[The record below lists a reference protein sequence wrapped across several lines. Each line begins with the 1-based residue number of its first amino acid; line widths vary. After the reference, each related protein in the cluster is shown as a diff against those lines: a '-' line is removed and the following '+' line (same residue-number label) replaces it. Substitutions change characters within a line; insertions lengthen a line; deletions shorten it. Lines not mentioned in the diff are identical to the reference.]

1 MWQIFATFPNATTP
15 SPGDTLTDMLDVLTG
30 FAIIF
35 TVIAAG
41 WWLAHKGVIGP
52 GEQRLQLNR
61 IAFHVATPSLI
72 FSSVAVSDTD
82 AFFSPVILVIAV
94 ATVVTMLIYW
104 AISAVFF
111 RQDAAETM
119 AGAASASYYNSV
131 NIGLPIATY
140 VLGDA
145 TFVVPAL
152 VLQMAVLSPIVIAG
166 LDRGA
171 KGVGKSVVA
180 GLTAPVVVAAFAGF
194 AVSASSWTVPEP
206 VLAPLEILGGASIP
220 LILMSFGASLTGE
233 KVLTSHRGPT
243 LTATALKLVG
253 MPAVAW
259 IVAKLLH
266 LGPEE
271 MYAALI
277 LCALPTAQNVYN
289 YAATYRSGEVICR
302 DTVFLTTFLAL
313 PAMLLIAGVF

>member
-1 MWQIFATFPNATTP
+1 
-15 SPGDTLTDMLDVLTG
+15 MLDVLTG

-41 WWLAHKGVIGP
+41 WWLAQKKVIGP

-82 AFFSPVILVIAV
+82 AFFSPVILVIAI
-94 ATVVTMLIYW
+94 ATVTTMLIYW
-104 AISAVFF
+104 AISAVWFK
-111 RQDAAETM
+111 QDAAETM
-119 AGAASASYYNSV
+119 AGAASSSYYNSV

-140 VLGDA
+140 VLGDP
-145 TFVVPAL
+145 TYVIPAL

-171 KGVGKSVVA
+171 SGVLKSVIA
-180 GLTAPVVVAAFAGF
+180 GLKAPVVVAAFAGF

-206 VLAPLEILGGASIP
+206 VLAPRQILGGASLP
-220 LILMSFGASLTGE
+220 MILMSCGASLTGE
-233 KVLTSHRGPT
+233 KVLQSQRLATT
-243 LTATALKLVG
+243 TATILKLIG

-259 IVAKLLH
+259 VVASLLG
-266 LGPEE
+266 LTGSD

-302 DTVFLTTFLAL
+302 DTVFLTTFLSL

>member
-1 MWQIFATFPNATTP
+1 
-15 SPGDTLTDMLDVLTG
+15 MLDVLTG

-41 WWLAHKGVIGP
+41 WWLAQKKVIGP

-82 AFFSPVILVIAV
+82 AFFSPVILVIAI
-94 ATVVTMLIYW
+94 ATVTTMLIYW
-104 AISAVFF
+104 AISAVWFK
-111 RQDAAETM
+111 QDAAETM
-119 AGAASASYYNSV
+119 AGAASSSYYNSV

-140 VLGDA
+140 VLGDP
-145 TFVVPAL
+145 TYVIPAL

-171 KGVGKSVVA
+171 SGLLKSVIA
-180 GLTAPVVVAAFAGF
+180 GLKAPVVVAAFAGF
-194 AVSASSWTVPEP
+194 AVSTSSWTVPEP
-206 VLAPLEILGGASIP
+206 VLAPLQILGGASIP
-220 LILMSFGASLTGE
+220 MILMSFGASLTGE
-233 KVLTSHRGPT
+233 KVLQSQRLETT
-243 LTATALKLVG
+243 TATILKLIG

-259 IVAKLLH
+259 VVASLLG
-266 LGPEE
+266 LTGSD

-302 DTVFLTTFLAL
+302 DTVFLTTFLSL

>member
-1 MWQIFATFPNATTP
+1 
-15 SPGDTLTDMLDVLTG
+15 MLDVLTG

-41 WWLAHKGVIGP
+41 WWLAQKKVIGP

-61 IAFHVATPSLI
+61 IAFHVATPALV
-72 FSSVAVSDTD
+72 FSSVAVSETD
-82 AFFSPVILVIAV
+82 AFFSPVILVIAI
-94 ATVVTMLIYW
+94 ATVTTMLIYW
-104 AISAVFF
+104 AISAVWFK
-111 RQDAAETM
+111 QDAAETM
-119 AGAASASYYNSV
+119 AGAASSSYYNSV

-140 VLGDA
+140 VLGDP
-145 TFVVPAL
+145 TYVIPAL

-171 KGVGKSVVA
+171 SGLLKSVIA
-180 GLTAPVVVAAFAGF
+180 GLKAPVVVAAFAGF

-206 VLAPLEILGGASIP
+206 VLAPLQILGGASIP
-220 LILMSFGASLTGE
+220 MILMSFGASLTGE
-233 KVLTSHRGPT
+233 RVLQSQRLATT
-243 LTATALKLVG
+243 TATILKLIG

-259 IVAKLLH
+259 VVASLLG
-266 LGPEE
+266 LTGSD

-302 DTVFLTTFLAL
+302 DTVFLTTFLSL

>member
-1 MWQIFATFPNATTP
+1 
-15 SPGDTLTDMLDVLTG
+15 MLDVLTG

-41 WWLAHKGVIGP
+41 WWLAQKKVIGP

-82 AFFSPVILVIAV
+82 AFFSPVILVIAI
-94 ATVVTMLIYW
+94 ATVTTMLIYW
-104 AISAVFF
+104 AISAVWFK
-111 RQDAAETM
+111 QDAAETM
-119 AGAASASYYNSV
+119 AGAASSSYYNSV

-140 VLGDA
+140 VLGDPTYA
-145 TFVVPAL
+145 IPAL

-171 KGVGKSVVA
+171 SGLLKSVIA
-180 GLTAPVVVAAFAGF
+180 GLKAPVVVAAFAGF

-206 VLAPLEILGGASIP
+206 VLAPLQILGGASIP
-220 LILMSFGASLTGE
+220 MILMSFGASLTGE
-233 KVLTSHRGPT
+233 KVLQSQRLATT
-243 LTATALKLVG
+243 TATILKLIG

-259 IVAKLLH
+259 VVASLLG
-266 LGPEE
+266 LTCSD

-302 DTVFLTTFLAL
+302 DTVFLTTFLSL

>member
-1 MWQIFATFPNATTP
+1 
-15 SPGDTLTDMLDVLTG
+15 MLDVLTG

-41 WWLAHKGVIGP
+41 WWLAQKKVIGP

-82 AFFSPVILVIAV
+82 AFFSPVILVIAI
-94 ATVVTMLIYW
+94 ATVTTMLIYW
-104 AISAVFF
+104 AISAVWFK
-111 RQDAAETM
+111 QDAAETM
-119 AGAASASYYNSV
+119 AGAASSSYYNSV

-140 VLGDA
+140 VLGDPTYA
-145 TFVVPAL
+145 IPAL

-171 KGVGKSVVA
+171 SGLLKSVIA
-180 GLTAPVVVAAFAGF
+180 GLKAPVVVAAFAGF

-206 VLAPLEILGGASIP
+206 VLAPLQILGGASIP
-220 LILMSFGASLTGE
+220 MILMSFGASLTGE
-233 KVLTSHRGPT
+233 KVLQSQRLATT
-243 LTATALKLVG
+243 TATILKLIG

-259 IVAKLLH
+259 VVASLLG
-266 LGPEE
+266 LTCSD

-289 YAATYRSGEVICR
+289 YTATYRSGEVICR
-302 DTVFLTTFLAL
+302 DTVFLTTFLSL

>member
-1 MWQIFATFPNATTP
+1 
-15 SPGDTLTDMLDVLTG
+15 MLDVLTG

-41 WWLAHKGVIGP
+41 WWLAQKKVIGP

-82 AFFSPVILVIAV
+82 AFFSPVILVIAI
-94 ATVVTMLIYW
+94 ATVSTMLIYW
-104 AISAVFF
+104 AISAVWFK
-111 RQDAAETM
+111 QDAAETM
-119 AGAASASYYNSV
+119 AGAASSSYYNSV

-140 VLGDA
+140 VLGDP
-145 TFVVPAL
+145 TYVIPAL

-171 KGVGKSVVA
+171 SGLLQSVIA
-180 GLTAPVVVAAFAGF
+180 GLKAPVVVAAFAGF

-206 VLAPLEILGGASIP
+206 VLAPLQILGGASIP
-220 LILMSFGASLTGE
+220 MILMSFGASLTGE
-233 KVLTSHRGPT
+233 KVLQSQRLATT
-243 LTATALKLVG
+243 TATALKLIG

-259 IVAKLLH
+259 AVASLLG
-266 LGPEE
+266 LTGSD

-302 DTVFLTTFLAL
+302 DTVFLTTFLSL

>member
-1 MWQIFATFPNATTP
+1 
-15 SPGDTLTDMLDVLTG
+15 MLDVLTG

-41 WWLAHKGVIGP
+41 WWLAQKKVIGP

-82 AFFSPVILVIAV
+82 AFFSPVILVIAI
-94 ATVVTMLIYW
+94 ATMVTMLIYW
-104 AISAVFF
+104 AISAVWFK
-111 RQDAAETM
+111 QDAAETM
-119 AGAASASYYNSV
+119 AGAASSSYYNSV

-140 VLGDA
+140 VLGDPA
-145 TFVVPAL
+145 YVIPAL

-171 KGVGKSVVA
+171 SGVLKSVIA
-180 GLTAPVVVAAFAGF
+180 GLKAPVVVAAFAGF
-194 AVSASSWTVPEP
+194 AVSASSWAVPEP
-206 VLAPLEILGGASIP
+206 VLAPLQILGGASIP
-220 LILMSFGASLTGE
+220 MILMSFGASLTGE
-233 KVLTSHRGPT
+233 KVLQSQRLATT
-243 LTATALKLVG
+243 TATTLKLIG

-259 IVAKLLH
+259 GVASLMGLT
-266 LGPEE
+266 GSD

-302 DTVFLTTFLAL
+302 DTVFLTTFLSL

>member
-1 MWQIFATFPNATTP
+1 
-15 SPGDTLTDMLDVLTG
+15 MLDVLTG

-41 WWLAHKGVIGP
+41 WWLAQKKVIGP

-82 AFFSPVILVIAV
+82 AFFSPVILVIAI
-94 ATVVTMLIYW
+94 ATVSTMLIYW
-104 AISAVFF
+104 AISAVWFK
-111 RQDAAETM
+111 QDAAETM
-119 AGAASASYYNSV
+119 AGAASSSYYNSV

-140 VLGDA
+140 VLGDP
-145 TFVVPAL
+145 TYVIPAL

-171 KGVGKSVVA
+171 SGVLKSVIA
-180 GLTAPVVVAAFAGF
+180 GLKAPVVVAAFAGF

-206 VLAPLEILGGASIP
+206 VLAPLQILGGASIP
-220 LILMSFGASLTGE
+220 MILMSFGASLTGE
-233 KVLTSHRGPT
+233 KVLQSQRLATT
-243 LTATALKLVG
+243 TATILKLIG
-253 MPAVAW
+253 MPTVAW
-259 IVAKLLH
+259 VVASLLG
-266 LGPEE
+266 LTGSD

-302 DTVFLTTFLAL
+302 DTVFLTTFLSL

>member
-1 MWQIFATFPNATTP
+1 
-15 SPGDTLTDMLDVLTG
+15 MLDVLTG

-41 WWLAHKGVIGP
+41 WWLAQKKVIGP

-82 AFFSPVILVIAV
+82 AFFSPVILVIAI
-94 ATVVTMLIYW
+94 ATVTTMLIYW
-104 AISAVFF
+104 AISAVWFK
-111 RQDAAETM
+111 QDAAETM
-119 AGAASASYYNSV
+119 AGAASSSYYNSV

-140 VLGDA
+140 VLGDP
-145 TFVVPAL
+145 TYVIPAL

-171 KGVGKSVVA
+171 SGVLQSVIA
-180 GLTAPVVVAAFAGF
+180 GLKAPVVVAAFAGF

-206 VLAPLEILGGASIP
+206 VLAPLQILGGASIP
-220 LILMSFGASLTGE
+220 MILMSFGASLTGE
-233 KVLTSHRGPT
+233 RVLQSQRLATT
-243 LTATALKLVG
+243 TATILKLIG

-259 IVAKLLH
+259 VVASLLG
-266 LGPEE
+266 LTGSD

-302 DTVFLTTFLAL
+302 DTVFLTTFLSL

>member
-1 MWQIFATFPNATTP
+1 
-15 SPGDTLTDMLDVLTG
+15 MLDVLTG

-41 WWLAHKGVIGP
+41 WWLAQKKVIGP

-82 AFFSPVILVIAV
+82 AFFSPVILVIAI
-94 ATVVTMLIYW
+94 ATVTTMLIYW
-104 AISAVFF
+104 AISAVWFK
-111 RQDAAETM
+111 QDAAETM
-119 AGAASASYYNSV
+119 AGAASSSYYNSV

-140 VLGDA
+140 VLGDP
-145 TFVVPAL
+145 TYVIPAL

-171 KGVGKSVVA
+171 SGVLKSVIA
-180 GLTAPVVVAAFAGF
+180 GLKAPVVVAAFAGF

-206 VLAPLEILGGASIP
+206 VLAPLQILGGASIP
-220 LILMSFGASLTGE
+220 MILMSFGASLTGE
-233 KVLTSHRGPT
+233 RVLQSQRLATT
-243 LTATALKLVG
+243 TATILKLIG

-259 IVAKLLH
+259 VVASLLG
-266 LGPEE
+266 LTGSD

-302 DTVFLTTFLAL
+302 DTVFLTTFLSL

>member
-1 MWQIFATFPNATTP
+1 
-15 SPGDTLTDMLDVLTG
+15 MLDVLTG

-41 WWLAHKGVIGP
+41 WWLAQKKVIGP

-82 AFFSPVILVIAV
+82 AFFSPVILVIAI
-94 ATVVTMLIYW
+94 ATMVTMLIYW
-104 AISAVFF
+104 AISAVWFK
-111 RQDAAETM
+111 QDTAETM
-119 AGAASASYYNSV
+119 AGAASSSYYNSV

-140 VLGDA
+140 VLGDP
-145 TFVVPAL
+145 TYVIPAL

-171 KGVGKSVVA
+171 SGLLKSAIA
-180 GLTAPVVVAAFAGF
+180 GLKAPVVVAAFAGF

-206 VLAPLEILGGASIP
+206 VLAPLQILGGASIP
-220 LILMSFGASLTGE
+220 MILMSFGASLTGE
-233 KVLTSHRGPT
+233 KVLQSQRLATT
-243 LTATALKLVG
+243 TATALKLIG
-253 MPAVAW
+253 MPTVAWAVAS
-259 IVAKLLH
+259 LMGLT
-266 LGPEE
+266 GSD

-302 DTVFLTTFLAL
+302 DTVFLTTFLSL

>member
-1 MWQIFATFPNATTP
+1 
-15 SPGDTLTDMLDVLTG
+15 MLDVLTG
-30 FAIIF
+30 FANIF

-41 WWLAHKGVIGP
+41 WWLAQKKVIGP

-82 AFFSPVILVIAV
+82 AFFSPVILVIAI
-94 ATVVTMLIYW
+94 ATVTTMLIYW
-104 AISAVFF
+104 TISAVWFK
-111 RQDAAETM
+111 QDAAETM
-119 AGAASASYYNSV
+119 AGAASSSYYNSV

-140 VLGDA
+140 VLGDP
-145 TFVVPAL
+145 TYVIPAL

-171 KGVGKSVVA
+171 SGVLKSVIA
-180 GLTAPVVVAAFAGF
+180 GLKAPVVVAAFAGF

-206 VLAPLEILGGASIP
+206 VLAPLQILGGASIP
-220 LILMSFGASLTGE
+220 MILMSFGASLTGE
-233 KVLTSHRGPT
+233 KVLQSQRLATT
-243 LTATALKLVG
+243 TATILKLIG

-259 IVAKLLH
+259 VVASLLG
-266 LGPEE
+266 LTGSD

-302 DTVFLTTFLAL
+302 DTVFLTTFLSL

>member
-1 MWQIFATFPNATTP
+1 
-15 SPGDTLTDMLDVLTG
+15 MLDVLTG

-41 WWLAHKGVIGP
+41 WWLAQKKVIGP

-82 AFFSPVILVIAV
+82 AFFSPVILVIAI
-94 ATVVTMLIYW
+94 ATVTTMLIYW
-104 AISAVFF
+104 AISAVWFK
-111 RQDAAETM
+111 QDAAETM
-119 AGAASASYYNSV
+119 AGAASSSYYNSV

-140 VLGDA
+140 VLGDP
-145 TFVVPAL
+145 TYVIPAL

-171 KGVGKSVVA
+171 SGVLKSVIA
-180 GLTAPVVVAAFAGF
+180 GLKAPVVVAAFAGF

-206 VLAPLEILGGASIP
+206 VLAPLQILGGASIP
-220 LILMSFGASLTGE
+220 MILMSFGASLTGE
-233 KVLTSHRGPT
+233 KVLQSQRLATT
-243 LTATALKLVG
+243 TATILKLIG

-259 IVAKLLH
+259 VVASLLG
-266 LGPEE
+266 LTGSD

-302 DTVFLTTFLAL
+302 DTVFLTTFLSL

>member
-1 MWQIFATFPNATTP
+1 
-15 SPGDTLTDMLDVLTG
+15 MLDVLTG

-41 WWLAHKGVIGP
+41 WWLAQKKVIGP

-82 AFFSPVILVIAV
+82 TFFSPVILVIAI
-94 ATVVTMLIYW
+94 ATVTTMLIYW
-104 AISAVFF
+104 AISAVWFK
-111 RQDAAETM
+111 QDAAETM
-119 AGAASASYYNSV
+119 AGAASSSYYNSV

-140 VLGDA
+140 VLGDP
-145 TFVVPAL
+145 TYVIPAL

-171 KGVGKSVVA
+171 SGVLKSVIA
-180 GLTAPVVVAAFAGF
+180 GLKAPVVVAAFAGF

-206 VLAPLEILGGASIP
+206 VLAPLQILGGASIP
-220 LILMSFGASLTGE
+220 MILMSFGASLTGE
-233 KVLTSHRGPT
+233 KVLQSQRLATT
-243 LTATALKLVG
+243 TATILKLIG

-259 IVAKLLH
+259 VVASLLG
-266 LGPEE
+266 LTGSD

-302 DTVFLTTFLAL
+302 DTVFLTTFLSL

>member
-1 MWQIFATFPNATTP
+1 
-15 SPGDTLTDMLDVLTG
+15 MLDVLTG

-41 WWLAHKGVIGP
+41 WWLAQKKVIGP

-82 AFFSPVILVIAV
+82 AFFSPVILVIAI
-94 ATVVTMLIYW
+94 ATVTTMLIYW
-104 AISAVFF
+104 AISAVWFK
-111 RQDAAETM
+111 QDAAETM
-119 AGAASASYYNSV
+119 AGAASSSYYNSV

-140 VLGDA
+140 VLGDP
-145 TFVVPAL
+145 TYMIPAL

-171 KGVGKSVVA
+171 SGVLKSVIA
-180 GLTAPVVVAAFAGF
+180 GLKAPVVVAAFAGF

-206 VLAPLEILGGASIP
+206 VLAPLQILGGASIP
-220 LILMSFGASLTGE
+220 MILMSFGASLTGE
-233 KVLTSHRGPT
+233 KVLQSQRLATT
-243 LTATALKLVG
+243 TATILKLIG

-259 IVAKLLH
+259 VVASLLG
-266 LGPEE
+266 LTGSD

-302 DTVFLTTFLAL
+302 DTVFLTTFLSL

>member
-1 MWQIFATFPNATTP
+1 
-15 SPGDTLTDMLDVLTG
+15 MLDVLTG

-52 GEQRLQLNR
+52 GEARLQLNR
-61 IAFHVATPSLI
+61 IAFHVATPALI

-94 ATVVTMLIYW
+94 ATVLTMLIYW
-104 AISAVFF
+104 AISAAWFK
-111 RQDAAETM
+111 QDAAETM
-119 AGAASASYYNSV
+119 ASAASSSYYNSV

-140 VLGDA
+140 VLGDP
-145 TFVVPAL
+145 TYVIPAL

-171 KGVGKSVVA
+171 SGVLKSIVS
-180 GLTAPVVVAAFAGF
+180 GLTAPVVLAAFAGF
-194 AVSASSWTVPEP
+194 AVSAASWQVPDP

-233 KVLTSHRGPT
+233 KVLQSHRLPT
-243 LTATALKLVG
+243 TTATALKLIG

-259 IVAKLLH
+259 VVAKLLH

-271 MYAALI
+271 TYAALI

>member
-1 MWQIFATFPNATTP
+1 
-15 SPGDTLTDMLDVLTG
+15 MLDVLTG

-41 WWLAHKGVIGP
+41 WWLAQKKVIGP

-82 AFFSPVILVIAV
+82 AFFSPVILVIAI
-94 ATVVTMLIYW
+94 ATVTTMLIYW
-104 AISAVFF
+104 AISAVWFK
-111 RQDAAETM
+111 QDAAETM
-119 AGAASASYYNSV
+119 AGAASSSYYNSV

-140 VLGDA
+140 VLGDP
-145 TFVVPAL
+145 TYVIPAL

-171 KGVGKSVVA
+171 SGLLKSVIA
-180 GLTAPVVVAAFAGF
+180 GLKAPVVVAAFAGF
-194 AVSASSWTVPEP
+194 AVSTSSWTVPEP
-206 VLAPLEILGGASIP
+206 VLAPLQILGGASIP
-220 LILMSFGASLTGE
+220 MILMSFGASLTGE
-233 KVLTSHRGPT
+233 KVLQSQRLATT
-243 LTATALKLVG
+243 TATILKLIG

-259 IVAKLLH
+259 VVASLMGLT
-266 LGPEE
+266 GSD

-302 DTVFLTTFLAL
+302 DTVFLTTFLSL

>member
-1 MWQIFATFPNATTP
+1 
-15 SPGDTLTDMLDVLTG
+15 MLDVLTG

-41 WWLAHKGVIGP
+41 WWLAQKKVIGP

-82 AFFSPVILVIAV
+82 AFFSPVILVIAI
-94 ATVVTMLIYW
+94 ATVTTMLIYW
-104 AISAVFF
+104 AISAVWFK
-111 RQDAAETM
+111 QDAAETM
-119 AGAASASYYNSV
+119 AGAASSSYYNSV

-140 VLGDA
+140 VLGDP
-145 TFVVPAL
+145 TYVIPAL

-171 KGVGKSVVA
+171 SGVLKSVIA
-180 GLTAPVVVAAFAGF
+180 GLKAPVVVAAFAGF

-206 VLAPLEILGGASIP
+206 VLAPLQILGGASIP
-220 LILMSFGASLTGE
+220 MILMSFGASLTGE
-233 KVLTSHRGPT
+233 KVLQSQRLATT
-243 LTATALKLVG
+243 TATILKLIG
-253 MPAVAW
+253 MPTVAW
-259 IVAKLLH
+259 VVASLLG
-266 LGPEE
+266 LTGSD

-302 DTVFLTTFLAL
+302 DTVFLTTFLSL
-313 PAMLLIAGVF
+313 PAMLLIAWVF

>member
-1 MWQIFATFPNATTP
+1 
-15 SPGDTLTDMLDVLTG
+15 MLDVLTG

-41 WWLAHKGVIGP
+41 WWLAQKKVIGP

-82 AFFSPVILVIAV
+82 AFFSPVILVIAI
-94 ATVVTMLIYW
+94 ATVTTMLIYW
-104 AISAVFF
+104 AISAVWFK
-111 RQDAAETM
+111 QDAAETM
-119 AGAASASYYNSV
+119 AGAASSSYYNSV

-140 VLGDA
+140 VLGDP
-145 TFVVPAL
+145 TYVIPAL

-171 KGVGKSVVA
+171 SGVLKSVIT
-180 GLTAPVVVAAFAGF
+180 GLKAPVVVAAFAGF

-206 VLAPLEILGGASIP
+206 VLAPLQILGGASIP
-220 LILMSFGASLTGE
+220 MILMSFGASLTGE
-233 KVLTSHRGPT
+233 KVLQSQRLATT
-243 LTATALKLVG
+243 TATALKLIG

-259 IVAKLLH
+259 AVASLLG
-266 LGPEE
+266 LTGSD

-302 DTVFLTTFLAL
+302 DTVFLTTFLSL

>member
-1 MWQIFATFPNATTP
+1 
-15 SPGDTLTDMLDVLTG
+15 MLDVLTG

-41 WWLAHKGVIGP
+41 WWLAQKKVIGP

-82 AFFSPVILVIAV
+82 AFFSPVILVIAI
-94 ATVVTMLIYW
+94 ATVTTMLIYW
-104 AISAVFF
+104 AISAVWFK
-111 RQDAAETM
+111 QDAAETM
-119 AGAASASYYNSV
+119 AGAASSSYYNSV

-140 VLGDA
+140 VLGDP
-145 TFVVPAL
+145 TYVIPAL

-171 KGVGKSVVA
+171 SGVLQSVIA
-180 GLTAPVVVAAFAGF
+180 GLKAPVVVAAFAGF

-206 VLAPLEILGGASIP
+206 VLAPLQILGGASIP
-220 LILMSFGASLTGE
+220 MILMSFGASLTGE
-233 KVLTSHRGPT
+233 KVLQSQRLATT
-243 LTATALKLVG
+243 TATALKLIG

-259 IVAKLLH
+259 GVASI
-266 LGPEE
+266 LGLTGSD

-302 DTVFLTTFLAL
+302 DTVFLTTFLSL